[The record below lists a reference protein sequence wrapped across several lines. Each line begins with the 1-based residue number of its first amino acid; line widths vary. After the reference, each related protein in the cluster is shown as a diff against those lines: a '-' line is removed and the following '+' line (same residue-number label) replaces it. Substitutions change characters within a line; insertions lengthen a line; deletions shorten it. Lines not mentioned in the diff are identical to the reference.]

1 MQRNAAV
8 FAALNLSLIS
18 ISIFHS
24 DQGQK
29 PHLCG
34 SGSLLPPASF
44 PPWDSLGLA
53 CLFAPD
59 AFNQGPSPGFLSLPL
74 CGGHSPSESEGLTDS
89 ELRPPVGPQADL
101 LCTFSA
107 LCRHLDSGRCV
118 LLASG
123 FRTFVEFLP
132 DSSTFLLSQVPL
144 CSAQGFLSWSG
155 VGILA
160 LRPFCFLPHLLPY
173 VRSQDSAVA

>member
-18 ISIFHS
+18 ISIFHP

-59 AFNQGPSPGFLSLPL
+59 AFNQVPSPGFLSLPL

-89 ELRPPVGPQADL
+89 ELRPPVDPQADISSAPL
-101 LCTFSA
+101 LRYAGTWTEAGAFS
-107 LCRHLDSGRCV
+107 
-118 LLASG
+118 
-123 FRTFVEFLP
+123 LP
-132 DSSTFLLSQVPL
+132 QVSAPL
-144 CSAQGFLSWSG
+144 
-155 VGILA
+155 
-160 LRPFCFLPHLLPY
+160 
-173 VRSQDSAVA
+173 